1 MGIACS
7 HAADM
12 LSRVVAR
19 RYRRFS
25 VQRAAASGK
34 LHDVK
39 PQKVALITGS
49 TDGLGRAVARSLAG
63 CGFMVWVHGRDAQRG
78 DGLVR
83 EITAQGGSA
92 RFHRADFASL
102 AQVRALADA
111 VCAAHDRLD
120 LLINNA
126 GIGTGDGGRPAPR
139 QTSVDGHELRFAVN
153 YLAGYLLTRLLL
165 PLIARSAPARIVNVA
180 SAGQYPLDF
189 DNLMLARAYSG
200 MRAYT
205 QSKLAQVMLTLDVA
219 AELRDRGVTVNCLH
233 PATYMD
239 TTMVRAAGVQPAST
253 VAEGAAAVMHLAV
266 STELEGHTGE
276 YFDGLRPA
284 RANAQAYDP
293 QARRRLAE
301 VSARLTG
308 LDRPPP

>member
-1 MGIACS
+1 MNPAT
-7 HAADM
+7 
-12 LSRVVAR
+12 R
-19 RYRRFS
+19 
-25 VQRAAASGK
+25 K
-34 LHDVK
+34 T
-39 PQKVALITGS
+39 ALVTGS
-49 TDGLGRAVARSLAG
+49 TDGLGRAVARSLAAS
-63 CGFMVWVHGRDAQRG
+63 GFMVLIHGRDSARG
-78 DGLVR
+78 DGVVR
-83 EITAQGGSA
+83 EIGAQGGAA
-92 RFHRADFASL
+92 RFHPADFASL
-102 AQVRALADA
+102 AAVRQLADTVRAD
-111 VCAAHDRLD
+111 HDRLD

-139 QTSVDGHELRFAVN
+139 RTSADGHELRFAVN

-189 DNLMLARAYSG
+189 DNLMLDRAYSG

-205 QSKLAQVMLTLDVA
+205 QSKLAQVMLTFDLA
-219 AELRDRGVTVNCLH
+219 AELRGSGVTVNCLH

-239 TTMVRAAGVQPAST
+239 TTMVRAAGVEPAST

-266 STELEGHTGE
+266 STDLEGHTGE

-293 QARRRLAE
+293 PARRRLAE

-308 LDRPPP
+308 LDRPTGAT